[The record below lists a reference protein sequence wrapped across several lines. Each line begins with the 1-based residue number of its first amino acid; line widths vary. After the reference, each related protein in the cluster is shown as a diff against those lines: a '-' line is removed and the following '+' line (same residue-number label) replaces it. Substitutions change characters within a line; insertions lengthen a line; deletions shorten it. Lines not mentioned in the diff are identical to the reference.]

1 MDSLGSFMALNR
13 TTVLQITKIYSVPP
27 SCRHLRLMKL
37 SSATTWHTWLWDIF
51 DSICPWSLFGEVTW
65 SGLFQSE
72 TNEETLVSCL
82 VAGVMCPFPQS
93 VGQLSLELP
102 RSTCQVLSILVY
114 CHCHMPDIFNSN
126 MIACDHCKRWYHLSC
141 VGITKKVPE
150 RWQCTSCVWNFT
162 TIIMYSSNNI
172 LLFGYLLQSL
182 HWWFFCQCYCCNTW
196 CVSNYKLDINWTA
209 Q

>member
-27 SCRHLRLMKL
+27 SRRHLRLMKL
-37 SSATTWHTWLWDIF
+37 SVQQQHGTLDCGIF
-51 DSICPWSLFGEVTW
+51 SIAFALEVCLGK
-65 SGLFQSE
+65 SPEVACFNQKQMRKHLCQ
-72 TNEETLVSCL
+72 CL

-102 RSTCQVLSILVY
+102 RPTCQVLSILVY

-126 MIACDHCKRWYHLSC
+126 MIACDHCKRWYHFSC

-150 RWQCTSCVWNFT
+150 RWQCTSCV
-162 TIIMYSSNNI
+162 
-172 LLFGYLLQSL
+172 
-182 HWWFFCQCYCCNTW
+182 
-196 CVSNYKLDINWTA
+196 
-209 Q
+209 